1 MVSGAPNEA
10 RHFVLHDRAVP
21 ACLRVSRALRLPL
34 WGRES
39 TPLEPDQHL
48 VMVLSSATEAR
59 HVVHAVRRGAERPP
73 SLVVAW
79 GLPERNVAALLHE
92 RVAVVDG
99 SIIADPAPAHAA
111 LDGAWDDAR
120 FSEELVLAEALAEME
135 AHLVG
140 TGVEGS

>member
-1 MVSGAPNEA
+1 MSATSTSDH
-10 RHFVLHDRAVP
+10 RDFVLHDRAVP

-34 WGRES
+34 WGRDS
-39 TPLEPDQHL
+39 LPLAPEQRL
-48 VMVLSSATEAR
+48 VVVLSSATEAR
-59 HVVHAVRRGAERPP
+59 HVVHAVRRGNERPP

-79 GLPERNVAALLHE
+79 GLPERHVAALLHE

-99 SIIADPAPAHAA
+99 SIVIDPAPARDA
-111 LDGAWDDAR
+111 LDGAWDDGR
-120 FSEELVLAEALAEME
+120 FADEIALAEALAEME